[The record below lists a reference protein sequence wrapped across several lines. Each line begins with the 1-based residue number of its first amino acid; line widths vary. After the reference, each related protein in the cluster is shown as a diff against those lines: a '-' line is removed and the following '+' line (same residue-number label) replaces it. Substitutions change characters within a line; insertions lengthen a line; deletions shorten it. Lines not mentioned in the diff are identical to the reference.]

1 MSGISSDGVHPTV
14 DEAPPPSKKQ
24 RTNWLSSEN
33 LPTLLTA
40 VEEYRCGGVSV
51 SSLTRKYKIPHNTL
65 KHHIKKSGEL
75 LKKRDGREVTFV
87 PTDEKEISTSSE
99 EYHVTTH
106 FGEWKDNKQ
115 MLKYVFNQNKLLM
128 KGKVIVDL
136 THGEGNF
143 LPKSSSYGGA
153 VTVRFDK

>member
-1 MSGISSDGVHPTV
+1 MKPPTFQ
-14 DEAPPPSKKQ
+14 KQ
-24 RTNWLSSEN
+24 ITNWLSSEN
-33 LPTLLTA
+33 LPTLFSV
-40 VEEYRCGGVSV
+40 VEEYWCGGVSV
-51 SSLTRKYKIPHNTL
+51 AFLERKYKIPYNTL

-87 PTDEKEISTSSE
+87 PTDEKEISTSLE

-115 MLKYVFNQNKLLM
+115 MLKYVLNKNQLLM